1 MMVEND
7 KFPLISLFQVGNT
20 IHQLNKQTE
29 KKLGLSLVQ
38 WCVLKKLID
47 MPASAA
53 ASLAKA
59 VDVHPS
65 TLTQTLRRLER
76 KKYIFIME
84 DPKDSRKKLIS
95 ITRNGK
101 EKYDNASLQIN
112 RLSDYLK
119 PLNNE
124 INRIQICLKTKIG
137 S

>member
-1 MMVEND
+1 MNENNS
-7 KFPLISLFQVGNT
+7 FPLIALFQVGNT

-38 WCVLKKLID
+38 WCVLKRLID

-65 TLTQTLRRLER
+65 TLTQTLRRLVR
-76 KKYIFIME
+76 KKYIFIMD
-84 DPKDSRKKLIS
+84 DPKDTRKKLIS

-101 EKYDNASLQIN
+101 KIFENSSEQIH
-112 RLSDYLK
+112 RWSKKLI
-119 PLNNE
+119 PLANDIE
-124 INRIQICLKTKIG
+124 RIKMCLRNQVDI
-137 S
+137 